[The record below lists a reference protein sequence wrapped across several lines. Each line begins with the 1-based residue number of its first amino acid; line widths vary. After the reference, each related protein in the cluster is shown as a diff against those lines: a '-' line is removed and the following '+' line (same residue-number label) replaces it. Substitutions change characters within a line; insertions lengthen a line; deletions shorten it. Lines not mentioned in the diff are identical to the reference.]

1 MYKRQL
7 TSSSCATPDC
17 SVANLLW
24 LGVYRPGESNTRE
37 LWDSCMDGGEAYVS
51 YWISESRPLRRPPRG
66 LPAHCSLLLGGQPWT
81 IRTRIGDQWII
92 DSGDDDDAATPIEAA
107 LGSPGGMLDAH
118 CDLLASDDAWPTTK
132 PRSGHKYPCA
142 CTSPRPGDESH
153 LGDDSYDE
161 ILHHDAAVLAGQFDH
176 AVDRLR
182 ADQQA
187 TAGIMFGVAIAIWIV
202 LSIVLGATD
211 PNVRRALRQVC
222 GGGKKAPAKL
232 TTQGGGQSMSQEE
245 IEAILAASL
254 DAAAFVRVR
263 VGFALR
269 AVGLL
274 LLTIGFAPLLT
285 HVATSGFLTAVVG
298 PYGFWG
304 MFRFIGLTL
313 FCMSVVPSDACGVRA
328 LQIFALIGFIVTT
341 LVWVILI
348 AEELADPMAE
358 DISWLRNLAY
368 VIGVVG
374 SFVCVVLQ
382 GRTLRS
388 KPPPGEEETPCC
400 TIVKAPP
407 GQMVGGN
414 LRRKAPRH
422 TVQDD
427 CKPALLP
434 RQALR
439 ETWRAAR
446 IFFAI
451 TAAVMLLSLISE
463 AIYDYTCEVC
473 NTDHPKFAY
482 FGQYASPA
490 ALILCIAFTTPANR
504 RRVVRCLGSG
514 RVTSNGQQRE
524 YEQLSAAAVA
534 ALSGVGATSVSTLLT
549 FLQTGGNPEDIE
561 HEEDRERLLAAIE
574 SSYGDVSYFNKITRR
589 ELQLRTSLAA
599 ERRSSST
606 GRTSSRGE
614 DVVVTIAEEGVPA
627 GAPATQQMGR
637 AARDEAGE
645 EGDELSARHLAGC
658 WLNFCTIPPICIC
671 YSYLV
676 WAKDDGTDD
685 TIQLLA
691 CGPVAG
697 LPMVSGEY
705 RRGVEVEAGTGRRV
719 KSSRYK
725 KTDGNCMMA
734 EEYFDVKDRSTM
746 RSNLSLCNHFRIC

>member
-1 MYKRQL
+1 M
-7 TSSSCATPDC
+7 
-17 SVANLLW
+17 
-24 LGVYRPGESNTRE
+24 
-37 LWDSCMDGGEAYVS
+37 
-51 YWISESRPLRRPPRG
+51 
-66 LPAHCSLLLGGQPWT
+66 
-81 IRTRIGDQWII
+81 
-92 DSGDDDDAATPIEAA
+92 
-107 LGSPGGMLDAH
+107 
-118 CDLLASDDAWPTTK
+118 
-132 PRSGHKYPCA
+132 
-142 CTSPRPGDESH
+142 
-153 LGDDSYDE
+153 
-161 ILHHDAAVLAGQFDH
+161 
-176 AVDRLR
+176 
-182 ADQQA
+182 
-187 TAGIMFGVAIAIWIV
+187 
-202 LSIVLGATD
+202 
-211 PNVRRALRQVC
+211 
-222 GGGKKAPAKL
+222 
-232 TTQGGGQSMSQEE
+232 
-245 IEAILAASL
+245 
-254 DAAAFVRVR
+254 
-263 VGFALR
+263 
-269 AVGLL
+269 
-274 LLTIGFAPLLT
+274 
-285 HVATSGFLTAVVG
+285 
-298 PYGFWG
+298 
-304 MFRFIGLTL
+304 
-313 FCMSVVPSDACGVRA
+313 
-328 LQIFALIGFIVTT
+328 
-341 LVWVILI
+341 
-348 AEELADPMAE
+348 
-358 DISWLRNLAY
+358 AY

-524 YEQLSAAAVA
+524 HEQLRAAAVA

>member
-1 MYKRQL
+1 MLHLHLLVATCEAGQSEVSVENDFSFSCAWLSERTPRAFDCPRLCAEGGGVPACPADEVEAEWLASEL
-7 TSSSCATPDC
+7 TTSSCATPDC

-132 PRSGHKYPCA
+132 PRNGHKYPCA

-187 TAGIMFGVAIAIWIV
+187 TAGIMFGVAIAVWIV
-202 LSIVLGATD
+202 LSIILGATD

-232 TTQGGGQSMSQEE
+232 TTEAEGQSMSQEE

-304 MFRFIGLTL
+304 MFRLIGLTL

-341 LVWVILI
+341 LVWAILI
-348 AEELADPMAE
+348 ATATPPTFHGWG
-358 DISWLRNLAY
+358 SW
-368 VIGVVG
+368 
-374 SFVCVVLQ
+374 
-382 GRTLRS
+382 RTS
-388 KPPPGEEETPCC
+388 SAWS
-400 TIVKAPP
+400 APSSVSSSRGARCGP
-407 GQMVGGN
+407 S
-414 LRRKAPRH
+414 RRRARKRP
-422 TVQDD
+422 
-427 CKPALLP
+427 
-434 RQALR
+434 
-439 ETWRAAR
+439 RAAR
-446 IFFAI
+446 
-451 TAAVMLLSLISE
+451 SS
-463 AIYDYTCEVC
+463 
-473 NTDHPKFAY
+473 
-482 FGQYASPA
+482 
-490 ALILCIAFTTPANR
+490 R
-504 RRVVRCLGSG
+504 RRPARW
-514 RVTSNGQQRE
+514 
-524 YEQLSAAAVA
+524 SAATCDGKPHGTRFRTTASRRCCRA
-534 ALSGVGATSVSTLLT
+534 RRCARR
-549 FLQTGGNPEDIE
+549 GG
-561 HEEDRERLLAAIE
+561 RLA
-574 SSYGDVSYFNKITRR
+574 
-589 ELQLRTSLAA
+589 
-599 ERRSSST
+599 SSS
-606 GRTSSRGE
+606 R
-614 DVVVTIAEEGVPA
+614 
-627 GAPATQQMGR
+627 
-637 AARDEAGE
+637 
-645 EGDELSARHLAGC
+645 L
-658 WLNFCTIPPICIC
+658 PP
-671 YSYLV
+671 
-676 WAKDDGTDD
+676 
-685 TIQLLA
+685 
-691 CGPVAG
+691 P
-697 LPMVSGEY
+697 
-705 RRGVEVEAGTGRRV
+705 
-719 KSSRYK
+719 
-725 KTDGNCMMA
+725 
-734 EEYFDVKDRSTM
+734 
-746 RSNLSLCNHFRIC
+746 

>member
-1 MYKRQL
+1 
-7 TSSSCATPDC
+7 
-17 SVANLLW
+17 
-24 LGVYRPGESNTRE
+24 
-37 LWDSCMDGGEAYVS
+37 
-51 YWISESRPLRRPPRG
+51 
-66 LPAHCSLLLGGQPWT
+66 
-81 IRTRIGDQWII
+81 
-92 DSGDDDDAATPIEAA
+92 
-107 LGSPGGMLDAH
+107 MLDAH

-132 PRSGHKYPCA
+132 PRNGHKYPCV
-142 CTSPRPGDESH
+142 CTSPRPGDESR
-153 LGDDSYDE
+153 LGDESYYE

-187 TAGIMFGVAIAIWIV
+187 TAVIMFGVAIAVWIV
-202 LSIVLGATD
+202 LSIILGATD

-274 LLTIGFAPLLT
+274 LMTIGFAPLLT

-304 MFRFIGLTL
+304 MFRLIGVTL

-341 LVWVILI
+341 LVWAILI
-348 AEELADPMAE
+348 ATAPS
-358 DISWLRNLAY
+358 DITWLGILAY

-446 IFFAI
+446 IFFTI

-473 NTDHPKFAY
+473 ITDDPKFAY
-482 FGQYASPA
+482 FGNYASPA

-504 RRVVRCLGSG
+504 RRVVRCLVSG
-514 RVTSNGQQRE
+514 RVTSNGQQRKH
-524 YEQLSAAAVA
+524 EQLRAAAVA

-574 SSYGDVSYFNKITRR
+574 SSFGDVSYFNKTTRR

-606 GRTSSRGE
+606 RGTSSRGE
-614 DVVVTIAEEGVPA
+614 DVVVTIA
-627 GAPATQQMGR
+627 
-637 AARDEAGE
+637 
-645 EGDELSARHLAGC
+645 
-658 WLNFCTIPPICIC
+658 
-671 YSYLV
+671 
-676 WAKDDGTDD
+676 
-685 TIQLLA
+685 
-691 CGPVAG
+691 
-697 LPMVSGEY
+697 
-705 RRGVEVEAGTGRRV
+705 
-719 KSSRYK
+719 
-725 KTDGNCMMA
+725 
-734 EEYFDVKDRSTM
+734 
-746 RSNLSLCNHFRIC
+746 

>member
-1 MYKRQL
+1 MLHLHLLVATCEAGQSEVPVENDFSFSCAWDSEPTPRAFDCPRLCAEGGGVPACPADEVEAEWLASEL
-7 TSSSCATPDC
+7 TTSSCATPDC

-37 LWDSCMDGGEAYVS
+37 LWDSCMDGGKTYVS

-92 DSGDDDDAATPIEAA
+92 DSGDDDDAATPIEAT

-142 CTSPRPGDESH
+142 CTSPRPGDESR
-153 LGDDSYDE
+153 LGDESYYE

-187 TAGIMFGVAIAIWIV
+187 TAGIMFGVAIAVWIV
-202 LSIVLGATD
+202 LSIILGATD
-211 PNVRRALRQVC
+211 PNVRRALRQVY
-222 GGGKKAPAKL
+222 GGGKKAPARL
-232 TTQGGGQSMSQEE
+232 TTEAEGQSMSQEE

-304 MFRFIGLTL
+304 MFRLIGLTL

-341 LVWVILI
+341 LVWAILI
-348 AEELADPMAE
+348 ATAPP
-358 DISWLRNLAY
+358 DIAWPGILAY

-407 GQMVGGN
+407 GQMVGVKS
-414 LRRKAPRH
+414 RAP
-422 TVQDD
+422 
-427 CKPALLP
+427 PYSSGG
-434 RQALR
+434 
-439 ETWRAAR
+439 RA
-446 IFFAI
+446 
-451 TAAVMLLSLISE
+451 
-463 AIYDYTCEVC
+463 
-473 NTDHPKFAY
+473 
-482 FGQYASPA
+482 
-490 ALILCIAFTTPANR
+490 R
-504 RRVVRCLGSG
+504 RRR
-514 RVTSNGQQRE
+514 N
-524 YEQLSAAAVA
+524 
-534 ALSGVGATSVSTLLT
+534 
-549 FLQTGGNPEDIE
+549 
-561 HEEDRERLLAAIE
+561 DR
-574 SSYGDVSYFNKITRR
+574 
-589 ELQLRTSLAA
+589 
-599 ERRSSST
+599 
-606 GRTSSRGE
+606 
-614 DVVVTIAEEGVPA
+614 
-627 GAPATQQMGR
+627 
-637 AARDEAGE
+637 
-645 EGDELSARHLAGC
+645 
-658 WLNFCTIPPICIC
+658 
-671 YSYLV
+671 
-676 WAKDDGTDD
+676 
-685 TIQLLA
+685 
-691 CGPVAG
+691 
-697 LPMVSGEY
+697 
-705 RRGVEVEAGTGRRV
+705 
-719 KSSRYK
+719 
-725 KTDGNCMMA
+725 NC
-734 EEYFDVKDRSTM
+734 E
-746 RSNLSLCNHFRIC
+746 

>member
-1 MYKRQL
+1 MLHLHLLVATCEAGQSEVPVENDFSFSCAWLSERTHDAFDCPELCAEGGGVPACPADEVEAEWLASEL
-7 TSSSCATPDC
+7 TYSSCGTPDC

-37 LWDSCMDGGEAYVS
+37 LWDSCMDGGEPYVS

-92 DSGDDDDAATPIEAA
+92 DSGDDDDAATPIEAT

-132 PRSGHKYPCA
+132 PRNGHKYPCV
-142 CTSPRPGDESH
+142 CTSPRPGDESR
-153 LGDDSYDE
+153 LGDESYYE

-187 TAGIMFGVAIAIWIV
+187 TAVIMFGVAIAVWIV
-202 LSIVLGATD
+202 LSIILGATD

-222 GGGKKAPAKL
+222 GGGKKAPARL
-232 TTQGGGQSMSQEE
+232 TTEAEGQSMSQEE

-274 LLTIGFAPLLT
+274 LMTIGFAPLLT
-285 HVATSGFLTAVVG
+285 DVATSGFLTAVVG

-304 MFRFIGLTL
+304 MFRLIGLTL

-514 RVTSNGQQRE
+514 RVTSNGQQRKH
-524 YEQLSAAAVA
+524 EQLRAAAVA

-574 SSYGDVSYFNKITRR
+574 SSFGDVSYFNKLLEDE
-589 ELQLRTSLAA
+589 ELQALVRKI
-599 ERRSSST
+599 
-606 GRTSSRGE
+606 TSSL
-614 DVVVTIAEEGVPA
+614 
-627 GAPATQQMGR
+627 R
-637 AARDEAGE
+637 AVGHR
-645 EGDELSARHLAGC
+645 
-658 WLNFCTIPPICIC
+658 
-671 YSYLV
+671 
-676 WAKDDGTDD
+676 
-685 TIQLLA
+685 
-691 CGPVAG
+691 
-697 LPMVSGEY
+697 
-705 RRGVEVEAGTGRRV
+705 
-719 KSSRYK
+719 
-725 KTDGNCMMA
+725 
-734 EEYFDVKDRSTM
+734 
-746 RSNLSLCNHFRIC
+746 

>member
-1 MYKRQL
+1 MLHLHLLVATCEATDVIGGWRTPVENDVSFSCAWLSERTHDAFDCPGLCAEGGGVPACPADEVEAEWLASEL
-7 TSSSCATPDC
+7 TTSSCATPDC

-24 LGVYRPGESNTRE
+24 LGVYRLGESNTRE
-37 LWDSCMDGGEAYVS
+37 LWDRCMDGGETYVS

-92 DSGDDDDAATPIEAA
+92 DSGDDDDAATPIEAT

-132 PRSGHKYPCA
+132 PRNGHKYPCV

-153 LGDDSYDE
+153 LGDDSYYE

-187 TAGIMFGVAIAIWIV
+187 TAVIMFGVAIAVWIV
-202 LSIVLGATD
+202 LSIILGATD

-232 TTQGGGQSMSQEE
+232 TTEAEGQSMSQEE

-274 LLTIGFAPLLT
+274 LMTIGFAPLLT
-285 HVATSGFLTAVVG
+285 DVATSGFLTAVVG

-304 MFRFIGLTL
+304 MFRLIGLTL

-446 IFFAI
+446 IFFTI

-490 ALILCIAFTTPANR
+490 ALILCVAFTTPANR

-524 YEQLSAAAVA
+524 YEQLRAAAVA
-534 ALSGVGATSVSTLLT
+534 AL
-549 FLQTGGNPEDIE
+549 
-561 HEEDRERLLAAIE
+561 
-574 SSYGDVSYFNKITRR
+574 
-589 ELQLRTSLAA
+589 
-599 ERRSSST
+599 
-606 GRTSSRGE
+606 
-614 DVVVTIAEEGVPA
+614 
-627 GAPATQQMGR
+627 
-637 AARDEAGE
+637 
-645 EGDELSARHLAGC
+645 
-658 WLNFCTIPPICIC
+658 
-671 YSYLV
+671 
-676 WAKDDGTDD
+676 
-685 TIQLLA
+685 A
-691 CGPVAG
+691 CGRSRVG
-697 LPMVSGEY
+697 LESRACQRVMVTLD
-705 RRGVEVEAGTGRRV
+705 A
-719 KSSRYK
+719 
-725 KTDGNCMMA
+725 
-734 EEYFDVKDRSTM
+734 
-746 RSNLSLCNHFRIC
+746 LP